1 MFFPSIASL
10 RGLDHS
16 LSAWFNRLFIL
27 LLAVLP
33 FHVLLSVF
41 AEYKLGI
48 PGFTLYKELIL
59 AVMVVTLS
67 VLWYQKKLR
76 YTPDRLDI
84 LIALYVGYLTFVTLW
99 YPYPLQHFFYGGRY
113 NFEFLAA
120 FVIIRVGAQCLTDG
134 VGRYLRVFLI
144 SASAALALGIFVR
157 WIAGEAVLLY
167 FGFSPNLSNWAFGG
181 SIPIYHGIDGA
192 NVRRFQ
198 GIFDGPNPAGF
209 FILLYI

>member
-59 AVMVVTLS
+59 GVMVVILG

-84 LIALYVGYLTFVTLW
+84 LIALY
-99 YPYPLQHFFYGGRY
+99 
-113 NFEFLAA
+113 A
-120 FVIIRVGAQCLTDG
+120 
-134 VGRYLRVFLI
+134 
-144 SASAALALGIFVR
+144 
-157 WIAGEAVLLY
+157 
-167 FGFSPNLSNWAFGG
+167 
-181 SIPIYHGIDGA
+181 
-192 NVRRFQ
+192 
-198 GIFDGPNPAGF
+198 
-209 FILLYI
+209 